1 MSCKAPLN
9 WLWLEK
15 QALYQINNFNFLT
28 LSENRNHF
36 SVHTVT
42 HDNAPWKCG
51 SIKGLLYEFVPR
63 GTFQVACNS
72 DMLFMDIDS
81 PWKASVGDA
90 TLFKVSR
97 LNRMMD
103 EDVAV
108 KYQCVLL
115 ADSAYPCLR
124 YLMTPV
130 INGGYCECV
139 CVGEG

>member
-1 MSCKAPLN
+1 
-9 WLWLEK
+9 
-15 QALYQINNFNFLT
+15 
-28 LSENRNHF
+28 
-36 SVHTVT
+36 
-42 HDNAPWKCG
+42 
-51 SIKGLLYEFVPR
+51 
-63 GTFQVACNS
+63 
-72 DMLFMDIDS
+72 MLFMDIDS

-115 ADSAYPCLR
+115 ADNAYPCLG

-130 INGGYCECV
+130 ISGGYCDCV
-139 CVGEG
+139 CVWGVFIHIDK